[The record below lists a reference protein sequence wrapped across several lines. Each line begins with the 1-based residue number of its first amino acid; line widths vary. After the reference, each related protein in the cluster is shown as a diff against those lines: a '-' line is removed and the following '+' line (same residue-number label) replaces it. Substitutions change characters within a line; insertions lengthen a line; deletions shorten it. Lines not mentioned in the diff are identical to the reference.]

1 MANSKSA
8 EKRIKVN
15 RTKRAIKVAHKSA
28 LKTTIKRYLQSLE
41 GDRDQ
46 AQDNLRKAIRALDKA
61 AARGIIHKNAAARTK
76 SRLTKK
82 LAN

>member
-15 RTKRAIKVAHKSA
+15 RTKRAIRVAHKSA

>member
-1 MANSKSA
+1 VANSKSA

-15 RTKRAIKVAHKSA
+15 RTKRAIRVAHKSA